1 MTLTYHTKHTSF
13 ALIVSSPSYTKV
25 RSIQRIDLIYTV
37 SGEDR
42 IVENHEVRR
51 YLTEITN
58 QTTVPNIFINGS
70 HLGGS
75 SDLLDANNSGRLQK
89 MLDTKNIKWID
100 PASVKPIP
108 VGWSDIDGKDE

>member
-1 MTLTYHTKHTSF
+1 
-13 ALIVSSPSYTKV
+13 
-25 RSIQRIDLIYTV
+25 
-37 SGEDR
+37 
-42 IVENHEVRR
+42 VENHEVRR

-75 SDLLDANNSGRLQK
+75 SDLVDANNSGKLQK
-89 MLDTKNIKWID
+89 MLDTKNVKWID
-100 PASVKPIP
+100 SASVKPIP